1 MKGRRARCAPG
12 SARRVPGF
20 RPAVALMAGV
30 TFLLGA
36 CGDDPPGPEEL
47 RLVTADN
54 VVVGAAVI
62 ELSGEG
68 IVGVRGPAGVDVVSS
83 PVADEGE
90 KALPRV
96 RVVAILDTPGTLTL
110 TVDVARAGAPLP
122 GATLIQA
129 SGPDDA
135 LLRPAQLPEV
145 RVLR

>member
-1 MKGRRARCAPG
+1 L
-12 SARRVPGF
+12 
-20 RPAVALMAGV
+20 ALLAGV
-30 TFLLGA
+30 TLLLGA

-47 RLVTADN
+47 RLVTTDT
-54 VVVGAAVI
+54 VVLGAAVI

-68 IVGVRGPAGVDVVSS
+68 IVGVRGPAGVDVVYS
-83 PVADEGE
+83 PIDGDGE
-90 KALPRV
+90 KSLPRV

-122 GATLIQA
+122 GATVIQA